1 MKGVLFLFGLSQRI
15 LRRLQAEIRMWIL
28 PLPIMAYLWS
38 INRFGKASVVSEEG
52 PVVSLTSYGKR
63 VRTVYLAIESISQGR
78 RLPSRLILW
87 IDDPVLFENLPFSLR
102 RLMKRGLEVKLCKNY
117 GPHKKYYS
125 YLEMEKEFAAPMVTA
140 DDDILYPRRWL
151 QELIAASNRTPNAV
165 VCHRAH
171 VVGLRR
177 EEIAPYT
184 TWEPCR
190 SVSPAVRNFAT
201 GVSGVLYPP
210 TFLQRLRLAA
220 RGFES
225 CCPNADDIWL
235 HVQAV
240 RAGVPVCQV
249 TKRPR
254 HFLMIPGTQSVALA
268 SENWWNGCNDRQIAA
283 TYKTEDI
290 QIMLG

>member
-1 MKGVLFLFGLSQRI
+1 
-15 LRRLQAEIRMWIL
+15 
-28 PLPIMAYLWS
+28 MAHLWS
-38 INRFGKASVVSEEG
+38 INNFGKASVVSEEG

-63 VRTVYLAIESISQGR
+63 IRTVYFAIESISQGR

-87 IDDPVLFENLPFSLR
+87 IDDPVSFETLPFSLR
-102 RLMKRGLEVKLCKNY
+102 RLVKRGLEVKLCKNY
-117 GPHKKYYS
+117 GPHTKYYPN
-125 YLEMEKEFAAPMVTA
+125 LEVEQEFAAPLVTA

-171 VVGLRR
+171 VVGLCR

-190 SVSPAVRNFAT
+190 SVSPALRNFAT

-210 TFLQRLRLAA
+210 TFLQRLKLAD
-220 RGFES
+220 RGFEF
-225 CCPNADDIWL
+225 CCPKADDIWL

-240 RAGVPVCQV
+240 RSRVPVCQV
-249 TKRPR
+249 TNQPR
-254 HFLMIPGTQSVALA
+254 HFLMIPGTQSVALV
-268 SENWWNGCNDRQIAA
+268 SENCKDGYNDRQIAA
-283 TYKTEDI
+283 TYRTEDI